1 MKDKKMT
8 AKSFIK
14 KINTPF
20 RFGLTKRQLRERKRT
35 EKKSKSPLTKQEI
48 YQQLYNAK
56 KAIFLAQAPQSN
68 VNPIYEPPKPHDNK
82 YTTYYDT
89 YILA

>member
-1 MKDKKMT
+1 MT

-20 RFGLTKRQLRERKRT
+20 RFGLTKKQLRERKRT

-56 KAIFLAQAPQSN
+56 KAIFRAQHKPAINPDYVPQK
-68 VNPIYEPPKPHDNK
+68 PPLPPDTK
-82 YTTYYDT
+82 YTTY
-89 YILA
+89 

>member
-1 MKDKKMT
+1 MT

-14 KINTPF
+14 NIHEPF

-48 YQQLYNAK
+48 YQQLYNDK
-56 KAIFLAQAPQSN
+56 KAIFLAQAPHST
-68 VNPIYEPPKPHDNK
+68 VNPDYVPPKPPLPPVNK
-82 YTTYYDT
+82 YTTY
-89 YILA
+89 

>member
-1 MKDKKMT
+1 MT

-14 KINTPF
+14 NIHEPF

-35 EKKSKSPLTKQEI
+35 EKGSGLSKKKI

-56 KAIFLAQAPQSN
+56 KAIFRAQHKPAINPGYNPLLQKQQLPP
-68 VNPIYEPPKPHDNK
+68 VNGYS
-82 YTTYYDT
+82 TY
-89 YILA
+89 